1 MFCLKYLNLFNF
13 QTKSLHVEL
22 FRREELRLKMLTSP
36 EASFPGVFM
45 WVQRTNGGLNAR
57 YVQLTLQISL
67 LPRTVFWYAYSSKEL
82 NNFNYLFSLFL

>member
-13 QTKSLHVEL
+13 QTKSLHGEL

-36 EASFPGVFM
+36 EVFI

-67 LPRTVFWYAYSSKEL
+67 LPLTVFWYAYSSKEL

>member
-13 QTKSLHVEL
+13 QTKSLHDEL
-22 FRREELRLKMLTSP
+22 FRREELKLKMLTSP

-67 LPRTVFWYAYSSKEL
+67 LPLTVFWYAYSSKEL
-82 NNFNYLFSLFL
+82 NNFIYLFSLFL